1 MSTCLNTFRINLL
14 IVYCYYVTISYPIL
28 SSRSGWQNKFVQ
40 YRECS
45 LCQTDGPHTHR
56 TCTIL
61 RTNCIVNEYH
71 MNDILTVSDVPHEAK
86 LFRWAPHCW
95 HSPVAQPHIRLVTKH
110 LLQEFTSFFRPQSEE
125 ISAIMEQSIVW
136 WILWIHNAFP
146 RKLRTFLTR
155 AMILTLALDYYQSIL
170 PVFSNTSQPIS
181 QVTALHQHQST
192 HNSLAFV
199 ESFCDFM
206 IAGRLCLMIPC
217 PLPWSPSPT
226 DFTSRPGSYF
236 MFFFSLGMFWV
247 LPVHSFFVFRSLFC
261 CILFFFFF

>member
-1 MSTCLNTFRINLL
+1 
-14 IVYCYYVTISYPIL
+14 
-28 SSRSGWQNKFVQ
+28 
-40 YRECS
+40 
-45 LCQTDGPHTHR
+45 
-56 TCTIL
+56 
-61 RTNCIVNEYH
+61 

-247 LPVHSFFVFRSLFC
+247 LPVHSFCVFRSLFC
-261 CILFFFFF
+261 CILFFFFKSCHHDQDLMPADLRGSAIHSSCMFMQLCLDCFWHFVLALPEREHLPVRHYVLSP